1 MMAWIGIILQILKA
15 LPELLKVAEKAFD
28 GVPDSGKEKKEMVLT
43 AVRAI
48 VVALLGVDD
57 KKTIQLIEDIIS
69 PIINI
74 MCQFLF
80 PHDEVTG

>member
-28 GVPDSGKEKKEMVLT
+28 EIPDSGKEKKQMVLT

-74 MCQFLF
+74 MCGFLF
-80 PHDEVTG
+80 PHNEVIG